1 MAGLARGLPSQSAAS
16 QSSSDATSHS
26 TTTPPPPTIATSPP
40 NRTSIA
46 DDIADPP
53 FGWARAYEEDCQPE
67 GICALISRAYSPKCV
82 EGEFSE
88 VHMYGVLGSS
98 LSSGAAQRGLRIRHE
113 TPVDGVA

>member
-16 QSSSDATSHS
+16 QFSSDATSHS
-26 TTTPPPPTIATSPP
+26 TTTPPPPPIATSPP

-53 FGWARAYEEDCQPE
+53 FGWARAYEEECQPE

-82 EGEFSE
+82 EGGFSE
-88 VHMYGVLGSS
+88 VPHSP
-98 LSSGAAQRGLRIRHE
+98 A
-113 TPVDGVA
+113 PVQEFLCRDVKGHAPHT